1 MINFDEPFP
10 KNYTSMCRED
20 QDAWREKHMVKPV
33 STSMTVTQ
41 DMLLD
46 LLEECLPPLEFAS
59 GGTNCDETLGKVKF
73 VLKLAGRNP
82 KLYDSDQI

>member
-1 MINFDEPFP
+1 MINYDEPFP

-46 LLEECLPPLEFAS
+46 LLEECRPRWSSPP
-59 GGTNCDETLGKVKF
+59 G
-73 VLKLAGRNP
+73 VLTVMRRWAR
-82 KLYDSDQI
+82 